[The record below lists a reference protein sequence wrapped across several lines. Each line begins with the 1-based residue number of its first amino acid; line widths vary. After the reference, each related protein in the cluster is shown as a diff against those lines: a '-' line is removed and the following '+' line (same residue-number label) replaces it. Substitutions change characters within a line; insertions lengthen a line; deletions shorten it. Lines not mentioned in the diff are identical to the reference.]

1 MVFSARLP
9 LSSLIEL
16 CRTLRHNLG
25 AGLTLQTVFRQM
37 AQRGTARV
45 RPVAG
50 RISEQLQRGQ
60 SLQVAL
66 KPEKAVFPQ
75 LFVALT
81 DVGEEAGML
90 PEVFGELEKYYLLQ
104 QRLRRQFLGQIAWPV
119 FELLAAI
126 FVIALM
132 LWAMGIV
139 AEITGK
145 QVLDPLGF
153 GLTGASGA
161 LIFLGLAFGSLA
173 LLAGLYL
180 LIMRS
185 VRRGAIVHGMLLQ
198 MPALGP
204 CLYALAV
211 GRFCLALRLTLET
224 GMSVTSAL
232 RLGFQAT
239 GNAAFEA
246 RTEAVVERVRVGDDL
261 TVALSS
267 SRLFGIDFINII
279 ANAEES
285 GELDKV
291 LRHQADYYEEEA
303 ARRMRILTFALGK
316 IIWILVAVI
325 IIFLIFRVFTKVYLG
340 AIEEGL
346 KQ

>member
-1 MVFSARLP
+1 MLFSARLP

-25 AGLTLQTVFRQM
+25 AGLTLQAVFRQM
-37 AQRGTARV
+37 AQRGTPHV

-50 RISEQLQRGQ
+50 RISQQLEQGQ
-60 SLQVAL
+60 SLEAAL
-66 KPEKAVFPQ
+66 KGEQAVFPQ
-75 LFVALT
+75 LFLALAN
-81 DVGEEAGML
+81 VGEEAGML

-139 AEITGK
+139 ADITGK
-145 QVLDPLGF
+145 QVLDPLGI

-161 LIFLGLAFGSLA
+161 LIFLGMAFGSLA
-173 LLAGLYL
+173 ALAGVYL
-180 LIMRS
+180 LLMRS
-185 VRRGAIVHGMLLQ
+185 VRRGAIVHGFLLQ
-198 MPALGP
+198 IPALGP

-224 GMSVTSAL
+224 GMSVVTAL
-232 RLGFQAT
+232 RLSLQAT
-239 GNAAFEA
+239 GNSAFEA
-246 RTEAVVERVRVGDDL
+246 KADTVVERVRVGDDL

-303 ARRMRILTFALGK
+303 ERRMRILTFTLGK
-316 IIWILVAVI
+316 LIWVLVAVL
-325 IIFLIFRVFTKVYLG
+325 IIFVIFRVFTKVYLG